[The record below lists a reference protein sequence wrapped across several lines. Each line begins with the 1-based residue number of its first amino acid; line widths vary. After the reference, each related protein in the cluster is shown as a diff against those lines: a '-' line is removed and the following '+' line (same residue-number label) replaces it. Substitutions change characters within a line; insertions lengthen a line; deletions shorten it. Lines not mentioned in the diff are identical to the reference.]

1 MREISLPNQWIE
13 AALDDVV
20 DNIVGGGT
28 PSKAIPSYFQGNI
41 PWMTVK
47 DMNKFVLD
55 DTVDHIS
62 EEAANNSATNIIPAG
77 TPIIATRMSLGKL
90 VRAKFDS
97 AINQDLKAIFL
108 NENISKIYFEY
119 WYRSISQKIQ
129 EMGTGTTVKG
139 IRLEDIKQLSFLV
152 APLAEQQQIAQKLDE
167 LLAQVDILKTRL
179 DAIPNILKRFRQSV
193 LAAAVSGRLTEE
205 WRENQVFNIDS
216 EIENIKAQREI
227 SFNEISDGQFIK
239 TGKRPRSFDFSTLN
253 EVPPERDIPSEW
265 KLLQMGEIISFLT
278 DYHANGSYEVLKENV
293 ELKDSEDYACM
304 IRATNF
310 EKNNFSDLM
319 IYISESAYHFMEKS
333 KLYGGEILIGK
344 IGNAGS
350 VYLMPYLNKPASLAM
365 NLFALRFP
373 EPLIN
378 SKYIYFFLKSRFGE
392 SNIQSYVRGVAT
404 KSIDKISIRSIFI
417 NLPPLEEQTEI
428 VRRVEQLFAYA
439 DQIEQ
444 RVKDAQARVNYL
456 TQSILAKAF
465 RGELTADWRAQNPE
479 LISGENS
486 AAALLERIKAER
498 MLSSKKSKAK
508 KG

>member
-1 MREISLPNQWIE
+1 MSEIRLPKQWIE
-13 AALDDVV
+13 VELDDVV
-20 DNIVGGGT
+20 DKIVGGGT
-28 PSKAIPSYFQGNI
+28 PSKTVPSYFQGNI

-47 DMNKFVLD
+47 DMNKFVLT

-62 EEAANNSATNIIPAG
+62 EEAVENSATNIIPAG

-90 VRAKFDS
+90 VRANFDS
-97 AINQDLKAIFL
+97 AINQDLKAIFV
-108 NENISKIYFEY
+108 NENVSKIYFEY
-119 WYRSISQKIQ
+119 WYRSISHKIQ

-139 IRLEDIKQLSFLV
+139 IRLEDIKQLNFAL

-167 LLAQVDILKTRL
+167 LLAQVDTLKTRL
-179 DAIPNILKRFRQSV
+179 EAIPKILKRFRQSV
-193 LAAAVSGRLTEE
+193 LAAAVSGTLTEE
-205 WRENQVFNIDS
+205 WRGERISNIDL

-227 SFNEISDGQFIK
+227 SFNEFSDSQFIK

-253 EVPPERDIPSEW
+253 EAPPERYIPSEW
-265 KLLQMGEIISFLT
+265 KLVQMGEIISFLT
-278 DYHANGSYEVLKENV
+278 DYHANGSYEVLKEHV
-293 ELKDSEDYACM
+293 ELKESEDYACM

-319 IYISESAYHFMEKS
+319 IYISEAAYHFMEKS

-350 VYLMPYLNKPASLAM
+350 VYLMPCLNRPASLAM

-378 SKYIYFFLKSRFGE
+378 SKYIYLFLKSRFGE

-444 RVKDAQARVNYL
+444 RVKDAQARVNHL

-486 AAALLERIKAER
+486 AAALLERIRVER
-498 MLSSKKSKAK
+498 EVVGKPKRKVK
-508 KG
+508 I